1 MQGEIFLIVIHIEHS
16 LGGIGHA
23 PDDRNADLHWVA
35 QTIVDLL
42 AGVVQ
47 GHHLERDLLAHG
59 LDGHL
64 SILAVIAK
72 QRSHAVF
79 LAVHVSA
86 LAQAG
91 AGGGVDGGAEGVY
104 PVKAL
109 SLQGAD
115 VITKQGEYQRLLR
128 L

>member
-1 MQGEIFLIVIHIEHS
+1 M
-16 LGGIGHA
+16 
-23 PDDRNADLHWVA
+23 
-35 QTIVDLL
+35 
-42 AGVVQ
+42 
-47 GHHLERDLLAHG
+47 
-59 LDGHL
+59 

-72 QRSHAVF
+72 QRSHAVL
-79 LAVHVSA
+79 LAVHISA

-91 AGGGVDGGAEGVY
+91 AGSGVDGGTEGVY

-115 VITKQGEYQRLLR
+115 VITKQGEHQRLLR

>member
-1 MQGEIFLIVIHIEHS
+1 M
-16 LGGIGHA
+16 
-23 PDDRNADLHWVA
+23 
-35 QTIVDLL
+35 
-42 AGVVQ
+42 
-47 GHHLERDLLAHG
+47 
-59 LDGHL
+59 L

-79 LAVHVSA
+79 LTVHVSA

-91 AGGGVDGGAEGVY
+91 TGGGVDGGAEGVH

-109 SLQGAD
+109 SLQRAD